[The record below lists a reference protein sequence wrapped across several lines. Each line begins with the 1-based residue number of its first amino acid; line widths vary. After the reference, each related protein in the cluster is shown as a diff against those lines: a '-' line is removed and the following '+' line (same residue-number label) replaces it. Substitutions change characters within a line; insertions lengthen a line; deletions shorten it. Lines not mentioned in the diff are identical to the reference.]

1 MVSFFSE
8 RLKLPEG
15 ENHIMP
21 DASGLSD
28 FVGTTNSRI
37 VPKLCPKISQGV
49 EKSIKISKNIAIRK
63 GLNFERLQGK
73 SLIFSAFCPFCV
85 TYTR

>member
-1 MVSFFSE
+1 
-8 RLKLPEG
+8 
-15 ENHIMP
+15 MP
-21 DASGLSD
+21 DTSGLSD

-49 EKSIKISKNIAIRK
+49 EKSIKISKDIAIRE
-63 GLNFERLQGK
+63 GWIFDGLQGK
-73 SLIFSAFCPFCV
+73 YLIFSASCPFCA